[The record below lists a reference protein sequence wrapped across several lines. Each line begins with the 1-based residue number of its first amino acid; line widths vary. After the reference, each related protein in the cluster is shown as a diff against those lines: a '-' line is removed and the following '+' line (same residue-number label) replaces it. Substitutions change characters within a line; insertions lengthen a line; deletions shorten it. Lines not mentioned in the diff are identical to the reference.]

1 MTQRPLELIL
11 ARNLMS
17 ALSTPAFLVDE
28 GGVLVFYNEAAGMML
43 GKRFEELGTVGPD
56 EWGSLFGPFDESGEP
71 IPYDELPLVVAVRNG
86 RPAHADFEIR
96 STDGASHEVEVSAF
110 PILTAHG
117 SQGAIAV
124 FWPSAD
130 ERQRGRPGM
139 KVKLWGTR
147 GSIPSPGPETIRYG
161 GNTSCVGVTLSDGS
175 LLALDAGTGIRSL
188 GLALGDEPA
197 RLHILLTHL
206 HLDHIQ
212 GLVFFAPAFRPQ
224 TEIVIW
230 GPASP
235 EASLRDRIAR
245 YISAPLSPV
254 EVRELPC
261 DVSFRHCPET
271 EWEIGPARI
280 RAASVAHRGPTLGYR
295 IDDGDSSLTYI
306 PDHEPALGADL
317 DRLDEDWISGFAL
330 ARDTS
335 LLIHDG
341 QYADAEYP
349 EHVGW
354 GHSALSHSLSFA
366 RRTGAE
372 RTVLFHHDPMHSDD
386 FLDGLGA
393 EGGRRWAGAGRRRG
407 GDRAGR
413 RAGRVRAAGAGAEPG
428 RDRLSARLGGPRRYA
443 GQMPCPTPA
452 IEAAAERSALVRDA
466 LETARRAHAG
476 PDPQRQR
483 RHALHRPPGR
493 GRRAARRARLR
504 RRGAGGGAAARRG
517 RGERDRG
524 RRDPRALRRAGRRA
538 WSGR

>member
-1 MTQRPLELIL
+1 MPSAITRRSKVSSVTQKPLELIL

-28 GGVLVFYNEAAGMML
+28 GGVLVFYNEAAGMLL
-43 GKRFEELGTVGPD
+43 GKRFEELGTVGAE

-71 IPYDELPLVVAVRNG
+71 IPYDELPLVIAVRNG

-124 FWPSAD
+124 FWPTAAN
-130 ERQRGRPGM
+130 GNGARPAM

-188 GLALGDEPA
+188 GLALGDEPT

-280 RAASVAHRGPTLGYR
+280 RAASVTHRGPTLGYR
-295 IDDGDSSLTYI
+295 IDDGDSSLAYI
-306 PDHEPALGADL
+306 PDHEPG
-317 DRLDEDWISGFAL
+317 
-330 ARDTS
+330 
-335 LLIHDG
+335 
-341 QYADAEYP
+341 
-349 EHVGW
+349 
-354 GHSALSHSLSFA
+354 A
-366 RRTGAE
+366 RRRPRRARGGLDLRLRPRPRRLAADPRRPVRRRRVPRPRRLGPLAARATRSPSPAAPAPSARSSSTTTRCTPTTSSTAFGA
-372 RTVLFHHDPMHSDD
+372 RS
-386 FLDGLGA
+386 A
-393 EGGRRWAGAGRRRG
+393 ASAGRRWAAT
-407 GDRAGR
+407 RAR
-413 RAGRVRAAGAGAEPG
+413 SSWR
-428 RDRLSARLGGPRRYA
+428 SSGPSTSCR
-443 GQMPCPTPA
+443 
-452 IEAAAERSALVRDA
+452 
-466 LETARRAHAG
+466 
-476 PDPQRQR
+476 
-483 RHALHRPPGR
+483 R
-493 GRRAARRARLR
+493 GRRSPV
-504 RRGAGGGAAARRG
+504 AAA
-517 RGERDRG
+517 
-524 RRDPRALRRAGRRA
+524 
-538 WSGR
+538 